1 MVQDLNFANSTI
13 KKIQKHKNPV
23 PKSRRIIKEASKSP
37 LSSIQGN
44 SKICRRCTDKSR
56 VDIRC
61 DLRSARVQDYWRRAN
76 EALKEKEEAS
86 GDKDYI
92 DTKNELFSMVNR
104 DGMVGDK

>member
-1 MVQDLNFANSTI
+1 
-13 KKIQKHKNPV
+13 
-23 PKSRRIIKEASKSP
+23 EASKSP

-92 DTKNELFSMVNR
+92 DTENELFSMVNR